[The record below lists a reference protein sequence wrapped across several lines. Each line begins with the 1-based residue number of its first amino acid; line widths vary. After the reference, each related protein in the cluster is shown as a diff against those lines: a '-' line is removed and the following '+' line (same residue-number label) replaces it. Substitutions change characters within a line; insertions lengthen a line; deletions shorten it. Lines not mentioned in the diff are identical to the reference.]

1 MSKEMRK
8 YIDTFKQR
16 MLNESFQD
24 KWYLIKKGDEYF
36 AEKEVILPHS
46 EIKKKVLYRDFNRDI
61 MSLGKDKE
69 WAEQWVYDKNEIDGY
84 L

>member
-36 AEKEVILPHS
+36 AEKVVIEPYS
-46 EIKKKVLYRDFNRDI
+46 EIKRKVLFRDFNGDV
-61 MSLGKDKE
+61 MPLGKDKE
-69 WAEQWVYDKNEIDGY
+69 WAERWVYDKNEIDGY